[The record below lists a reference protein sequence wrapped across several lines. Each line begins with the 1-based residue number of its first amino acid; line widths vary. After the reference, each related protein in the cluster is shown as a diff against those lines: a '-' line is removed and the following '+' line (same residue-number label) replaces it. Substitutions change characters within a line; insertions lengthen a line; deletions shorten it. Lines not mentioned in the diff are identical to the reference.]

1 MSTTATES
9 ATQESLIR
17 THGSGYQGWALW
29 ARQTMAILQLELV
42 KNFWGRRAL
51 LLYLIAALPVA
62 LVSML
67 SLLPPDA
74 DEMRE
79 LGRLSQVYAAIYGGL
94 ILRTLIFFGCAW
106 VFMNLFR
113 G

>member
-1 MSTTATES
+1 MSTSGTDNEAQLQS
-9 ATQESLIR
+9 AR
-17 THGSGYQGWALW
+17 AHGSGYHGWALW
-29 ARQTMAILQLELV
+29 TRQTLAILQLELV
-42 KNFWGRRAL
+42 KNFWGRRVL

-74 DEMRE
+74 DEMGE

-94 ILRTLIFFGCAW
+94 ILRTLIFFG
-106 VFMNLFR
+106 
-113 G
+113 